1 MCLANSSPTLVQKH
15 LITWIVGPIFSI
27 SLRLHCWVQICSKR
41 NFFPGAIH
49 LTISWGFFE
58 LIYTC
63 TSFPSINTQAF
74 ISNLIGKPGVELTG
88 KASVYYRSTISAFY
102 KLMLL
107 VYQPA
112 SENQI
117 WLAETEQF
125 LPSSHSRRNKLLLS
139 FLFELKF
146 PCKHSHEWN
155 VQIIERSYHRSAARK

>member
-74 ISNLIGKPGVELTG
+74 ISNLIGKPGVAPTS
-88 KASVYYRSTISAFY
+88 KANVYYRSTISAFY
-102 KLMLL
+102 KFMLL

-112 SENQI
+112 SENQV

>member
-1 MCLANSSPTLVQKH
+1 MLDLFFQFHCAYIAESKYAQKE
-15 LITWIVGPIFSI
+15 T
-27 SLRLHCWVQICSKR
+27 
-41 NFFPGAIH
+41 FFPGAIH

-74 ISNLIGKPGVELTG
+74 ISNLIGKPGVAPTG

-102 KLMLL
+102 KFMLL

-112 SENQI
+112 SENQV

-146 PCKHSHEWN
+146 PCKHFHEWN
-155 VQIIERSYHRSAARK
+155 VQIIERLYHRSAARE